1 MQSILAKGEERL
13 QDRKSTKQLSKISE
27 KKDHDFTEGIP
38 MKAEQLEDKRDSL
51 DQPCD
56 DAVTYVFER

>member
-1 MQSILAKGEERL
+1 MLCIASEPN
-13 QDRKSTKQLSKISE
+13 LSKISE

-38 MKAEQLEDKRDSL
+38 MKAEQLEDKGDSL
-51 DQPCD
+51 DQPSD